1 LSKNTNE
8 KLFINYFAKFLFLH
22 QLQKRKFRF
31 SIFRWHKSNNY
42 PSCPREHLEL
52 STNQLSSAGYKLFW
66 ISGDTIVGS
75 ENWFKQYSGQDSSNY
90 IFTKNKQDGFHYYHQ
105 NVGTDDLVYKY
116 PAVVGDNYVAS
127 YYIDSITVQNID
139 TNITVPAGQFSCYE
153 YHINEMG
160 FYIYLSYFSPGTGK
174 IKTISYTNGT
184 VSNVSE
190 LISYHLE

>member
-1 LSKNTNE
+1 MKNSLLIILLSFFFSTSCKKENSDSQSSGGTSQTIIPLAQGN
-8 KLFINYFAKFLFLH
+8 IWNYRRISFPQQDTSF
-22 QLQKRKFRF
+22 F
-31 SIFRWHKSNNY
+31 SI
-42 PSCPREHLEL
+42 
-52 STNQLSSAGYKLFW
+52 W